1 MRSTVTKLKQ
11 SHCRWCD
18 FRAWGKNYAEVDQR
32 MGAHILNNHEA
43 EFRRWYDLPES
54 EGGPKEKPHYKKV
67 KSKVPVEGCP
77 YCGSMPAVREDPISG
92 ELTVICNECE
102 QLNVVLMARLPCDPS
117 VIVEE
122 WNHIAA
128 IMNSQLFDG
137 MVKKIMEVRYD
148 E

>member
-1 MRSTVTKLKQ
+1 MRLSATKQKQ

-18 FRAWGKNYAEVDQR
+18 FRAWGKNYAEVDSI
-32 MGAHILNNHEA
+32 MGEHIMNNHAE
-43 EFRRWYDLPES
+43 EFRRWYDLPEA
-54 EGGPKEKPHYKKV
+54 EGGPKERTHYKTV

-77 YCGSMPAVREDPISG
+77 YCGGMPAVREDPISG
-92 ELTVICNECE
+92 ALTVFCPECE
-102 QLNVVLMARLPCDPS
+102 QLNVALAARMPCDPF

-122 WNHIAA
+122 WNRTAA

-137 MVKKIMEVRYD
+137 MVKKIMEAD